1 MPQLWVWTDEEALLD
16 DFPVVEE
23 EAATLETEEL
33 AVEAK
38 DDVDG
43 EDVSSDNPVEAGLM
57 PPPSL
62 TQLTVINGK
71 ARIVRTLKNFFMKNI
86 PFLRG
91 NQNDSSLIIIK
102 MFLASFIV
110 HDLKININCSLFNEE
125 KRPYGLIS
133 L

>member
-1 MPQLWVWTDEEALLD
+1 MPQLWVWTDDEALLD

-43 EDVSSDNPVEAGLM
+43 EDVSSDDPVEAGLM

-86 PFLRG
+86 PFLRV
-91 NQNDSSLIIIK
+91 NQNDLSLIIIK

-125 KRPYGLIS
+125 KRP
-133 L
+133 

>member
-16 DFPVVEE
+16 DFPVFEE

-125 KRPYGLIS
+125 KRP
-133 L
+133 

>member
-1 MPQLWVWTDEEALLD
+1 MPQLWVWVDEEGLL
-16 DFPVVEE
+16 DFPVFEE

-43 EDVSSDNPVEAGLM
+43 EDVSSDNPVEATLLL
-57 PPPSL
+57 PPSL

-110 HDLKININCSLFNEE
+110 HDLKININCSLFNTE
-125 KRPYGLIS
+125 KRPCGLIS

>member
-1 MPQLWVWTDEEALLD
+1 MAELEALLEV
-16 DFPVVEE
+16 FE

-43 EDVSSDNPVEAGLM
+43 EDVSSVDPVEAALLL
-57 PPPSL
+57 PPSL

-71 ARIVRTLKNFFMKNI
+71 ARMVRTLKNFFMKNI

-91 NQNDSSLIIIK
+91 
-102 MFLASFIV
+102 
-110 HDLKININCSLFNEE
+110 
-125 KRPYGLIS
+125 
-133 L
+133 